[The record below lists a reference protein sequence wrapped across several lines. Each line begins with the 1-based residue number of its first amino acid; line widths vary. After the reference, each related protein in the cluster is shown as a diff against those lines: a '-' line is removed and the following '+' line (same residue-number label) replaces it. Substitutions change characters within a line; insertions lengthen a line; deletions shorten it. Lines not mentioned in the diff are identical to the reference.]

1 WRGIPI
7 WWSKMKRTI
16 KWQLLLSFVSLSFI
30 LVGAF
35 SWITLNLLESH
46 FADYVRER
54 QESELEEYSTDLENL
69 YQQNGTWEE
78 NSQAIQRV
86 GRNALQQSVIVRI
99 FDEDGQLLWS
109 PSASEEEDAKNKVQ
123 DHLLHMEQMVGG
135 MESDYVQSRS
145 PLYDGTEEI
154 GMMEIQSVGPYAYTE
169 HDALFISDMESKL
182 VLVAFFSLLIPLFF
196 ALLVA
201 KKLSSPIVTI
211 NDFTKEIAKGR
222 YSSLSLE
229 ETGIRE
235 IDDLLVSVNDLS
247 LQLQYQQKI
256 RNRLSSDIA
265 HEIRTPLTTLKG
277 NIEAMIDGV
286 WEISEER
293 LYRCYEEV
301 SRITRLIGEIDR
313 INELESQESQL
324 QKNTFDLTELAQ
336 QIVDNF
342 QPMLVENKLNC
353 SVSGD
358 RVFISADRDK
368 IHQVLTNLLA
378 NAIKFTPSGGRID
391 LYVSQSKGTTSFRI
405 IDNGQGIPPEEVGQ
419 IFERFYMA
427 EPSRNSKLGGQG
439 IGLSIVKGIVNAHQ
453 GTISVDS
460 IYGKGTTFTINL
472 PKAK

>member
-1 WRGIPI
+1 
-7 WWSKMKRTI
+7 MKRTI

-86 GRNALQQSVIVRI
+86 GRNALQQAVIVKI
-99 FDEDGQLLWS
+99 YDEDGQLLWQPS
-109 PSASEEEDAKNKVQ
+109 PSEEEEANTQMQ
-123 DHLLHMEQMVGG
+123 DHLLHMEKTVWDI
-135 MESDYVQSRS
+135 ESDYLQTRIT
-145 PLYDGTEEI
+145 LYDGAEEI
-154 GMMEIQSVGPYAYTE
+154 GMLEVQSVSPHAYTQ
-169 HDALFISDMESKL
+169 HDALFISGMKSTV
-182 VLVAFFSLLIPLFF
+182 VLVALISLLIPLFF

-211 NDFTKEIAKGR
+211 NDFTKEIAKGH

-247 LQLQYQQKI
+247 LQLQHQQKI

-324 QKNTFDLTELAQ
+324 QKTTFDLTELAQ

-405 IDNGQGIPPEEVGQ
+405 IDNGQGIPPDEVGQ

>member
-1 WRGIPI
+1 
-7 WWSKMKRTI
+7 MKRTI

-154 GMMEIQSVGPYAYTE
+154 GIMEIQSVGPYAYTE

>member
-1 WRGIPI
+1 
-7 WWSKMKRTI
+7 MKRTI

-222 YSSLSLE
+222 YSNLSLE

-247 LQLQYQQKI
+247 LQLQHQQKI

-324 QKNTFDLTELAQ
+324 QKTTFDLTELAQ

>member
-1 WRGIPI
+1 
-7 WWSKMKRTI
+7 MKRTI

-247 LQLQYQQKI
+247 LQLQHQQKI

-324 QKNTFDLTELAQ
+324 QKTTFNLTELAQ

>member
-1 WRGIPI
+1 
-7 WWSKMKRTI
+7 MKRTI

-78 NSQAIQRV
+78 NSQAIQRI

-247 LQLQYQQKI
+247 LQLQHQQKI

-324 QKNTFDLTELAQ
+324 QKTTFDLTELAQ

>member
-1 WRGIPI
+1 
-7 WWSKMKRTI
+7 MKRTI

-211 NDFTKEIAKGR
+211 NDFTKEIAKGH

-247 LQLQYQQKI
+247 LQLQHQQKI

-324 QKNTFDLTELAQ
+324 QKTTFDLTELAQ

>member
-1 WRGIPI
+1 
-7 WWSKMKRTI
+7 MKRTI

-78 NSQAIQRV
+78 NSQAIQRI

-123 DHLLHMEQMVGG
+123 DHLLHMQQMVGG

-154 GMMEIQSVGPYAYTE
+154 GIMEIQSVGPYAYTE

-182 VLVAFFSLLIPLFF
+182 VLVAFLSLLIPLFF

-211 NDFTKEIAKGR
+211 NDFTKKIAKGR

-247 LQLQYQQKI
+247 LQLQHQQKI

-293 LYRCYEEV
+293 LYRCYEEI

-324 QKNTFDLTELAQ
+324 QKTTFDLTELAQ

-353 SVSGD
+353 SVSGN

-391 LYVSQSKGTTSFRI
+391 LYVSQSKGTASFRI
-405 IDNGQGIPPEEVGQ
+405 IDNGQGIPPDEVGQ

>member
-1 WRGIPI
+1 
-7 WWSKMKRTI
+7 MKRTI

-154 GMMEIQSVGPYAYTE
+154 GMMEMQSVGPYAYTE

-211 NDFTKEIAKGR
+211 NDFTKEIDKGR

-324 QKNTFDLTELAQ
+324 QKTTFDLTELAQ

>member
-1 WRGIPI
+1 
-7 WWSKMKRTI
+7 MKRTI

-99 FDEDGQLLWS
+99 YDEEGQLLWQPS
-109 PSASEEEDAKNKVQ
+109 PSEEEEAKTKVQ

-247 LQLQYQQKI
+247 LQLQHQQKI

-324 QKNTFDLTELAQ
+324 QKTTFDLTELAQ

-391 LYVSQSKGTTSFRI
+391 LSVSQSKGTTSFRI
-405 IDNGQGIPPEEVGQ
+405 IDNGQGIPPDEVGQ

>member
-1 WRGIPI
+1 
-7 WWSKMKRTI
+7 MKRTI

-169 HDALFISDMESKL
+169 HDALFISDMDSKL

-324 QKNTFDLTELAQ
+324 QKTTFDLTELAQ

>member
-1 WRGIPI
+1 
-7 WWSKMKRTI
+7 MKRTI

-353 SVSGD
+353 SVSGN

-405 IDNGQGIPPEEVGQ
+405 IDNGQGIPPDEVGQ

>member
-1 WRGIPI
+1 
-7 WWSKMKRTI
+7 MKRTI

-135 MESDYVQSRS
+135 MESDYVQSRC

-222 YSSLSLE
+222 YSNLSLE

-247 LQLQYQQKI
+247 LQLQHQQKI

-324 QKNTFDLTELAQ
+324 QKTTFDLTELAQ

-405 IDNGQGIPPEEVGQ
+405 IDNGQGIPPDEVGQ

>member
-1 WRGIPI
+1 
-7 WWSKMKRTI
+7 MKRTI

-222 YSSLSLE
+222 YSSLSVE
-229 ETGIRE
+229 ETEILK

-247 LQLQYQQKI
+247 LQLQHQQKI

>member
-1 WRGIPI
+1 
-7 WWSKMKRTI
+7 MKRTI

-78 NSQAIQRV
+78 NSQAIQRI

-247 LQLQYQQKI
+247 LQLQHQQKI

-324 QKNTFDLTELAQ
+324 QKTTFDLTELAQ

-353 SVSGD
+353 SVSGN

-391 LYVSQSKGTTSFRI
+391 LYVSQSKGTASFRI
-405 IDNGQGIPPEEVGQ
+405 IDNGQGIPPDEVGQ

>member
-1 WRGIPI
+1 
-7 WWSKMKRTI
+7 MKRTI

-182 VLVAFFSLLIPLFF
+182 VFVAFISLLIPLFF
-196 ALLVA
+196 ALVVS

-211 NDFTKEIAKGR
+211 NDFTQKIAKGR

-293 LYRCYEEV
+293 LYRCYEEI

>member
-1 WRGIPI
+1 
-7 WWSKMKRTI
+7 MKRTI

-86 GRNALQQSVIVRI
+86 GRNALQQAVIVRI
-99 FDEDGQLLWS
+99 YDEEGQLLWQPS
-109 PSASEEEDAKNKVQ
+109 PSEEEDAKNKVQ

-247 LQLQYQQKI
+247 LQLQHQQKI

-324 QKNTFDLTELAQ
+324 QKTTFDLTELAQ

-405 IDNGQGIPPEEVGQ
+405 IDNGQGIPPDEVGQ

>member
-1 WRGIPI
+1 
-7 WWSKMKRTI
+7 MKRTI

-78 NSQAIQRV
+78 NSQAIQRI

-123 DHLLHMEQMVGG
+123 DHLLHMQQMVGG
-135 MESDYVQSRS
+135 MESEYVQSRS

-154 GMMEIQSVGPYAYTE
+154 GIMEIQSVGPYAYTE

-182 VLVAFFSLLIPLFF
+182 VFVAFISLLIPLFF
-196 ALLVA
+196 ALVVS

-211 NDFTKEIAKGR
+211 NDFTQKIAKGR

-247 LQLQYQQKI
+247 LQLQHQQKI

-293 LYRCYEEV
+293 LYRCYEEI

-324 QKNTFDLTELAQ
+324 QKTTFDLTELAQ

-353 SVSGD
+353 SVSGN

-391 LYVSQSKGTTSFRI
+391 LYVSQSKGTASFRI
-405 IDNGQGIPPEEVGQ
+405 IDNGQGIPPDEVGQ

>member
-1 WRGIPI
+1 
-7 WWSKMKRTI
+7 MKRTI

-135 MESDYVQSRS
+135 MESNYVQSRS

-324 QKNTFDLTELAQ
+324 QKTTFDLTELAQ

>member
-1 WRGIPI
+1 
-7 WWSKMKRTI
+7 MKRTI

-154 GMMEIQSVGPYAYTE
+154 GIMEIQSVGPYAYTE

-247 LQLQYQQKI
+247 LQLQHQQKI

-324 QKNTFDLTELAQ
+324 QKTTFDLTELAQ

-405 IDNGQGIPPEEVGQ
+405 IDNGQGIPPDEVGQ

>member
-1 WRGIPI
+1 
-7 WWSKMKRTI
+7 M
-16 KWQLLLSFVSLSFI
+16 
-30 LVGAF
+30 
-35 SWITLNLLESH
+35 
-46 FADYVRER
+46 
-54 QESELEEYSTDLENL
+54 
-69 YQQNGTWEE
+69 
-78 NSQAIQRV
+78 
-86 GRNALQQSVIVRI
+86 
-99 FDEDGQLLWS
+99 
-109 PSASEEEDAKNKVQ
+109 Q
-123 DHLLHMEQMVGG
+123 DHLLHMEKTVWDI
-135 MESDYVQSRS
+135 ESDYLQTRIT
-145 PLYDGTEEI
+145 LYDGAEEI
-154 GMMEIQSVGPYAYTE
+154 GMLEVQSVSPYAYTK
-169 HDALFISDMESKL
+169 HDALFISGMKSTV
-182 VLVAFFSLLIPLFF
+182 VLVALISLLIPLFF

-222 YSSLSLE
+222 YSNLSLE

-247 LQLQYQQKI
+247 LQLQHQQKI

-324 QKNTFDLTELAQ
+324 QKTTFDLTELAQ

-419 IFERFYMA
+419 IFERFYMMA
-427 EPSRNSKLGGQG
+427 EPSRNSKLGGARNRPFHC
-439 IGLSIVKGIVNAHQ
+439 KGHCECA
-453 GTISVDS
+453 SRD
-460 IYGKGTTFTINL
+460 YFRR
-472 PKAK
+472 

>member
-1 WRGIPI
+1 
-7 WWSKMKRTI
+7 MKRTI

-324 QKNTFDLTELAQ
+324 QKTTFDLTELAQ

-353 SVSGD
+353 FVSGD

>member
-1 WRGIPI
+1 
-7 WWSKMKRTI
+7 MKRTI

>member
-1 WRGIPI
+1 
-7 WWSKMKRTI
+7 MKRTI

-182 VLVAFFSLLIPLFF
+182 VLVAFISLLIPLFF

-247 LQLQYQQKI
+247 LQLQHQQKI

-405 IDNGQGIPPEEVGQ
+405 IDNGQGIPPDEVGQ

>member
-1 WRGIPI
+1 
-7 WWSKMKRTI
+7 MKRTI

-353 SVSGD
+353 FVSGD

-472 PKAK
+472 PMAKIK

>member
-1 WRGIPI
+1 
-7 WWSKMKRTI
+7 MKRTI

-86 GRNALQQSVIVRI
+86 GRNALQQAVIVKI
-99 FDEDGQLLWS
+99 YDEDGQLLWQPS
-109 PSASEEEDAKNKVQ
+109 PSEEEEANTQMQ
-123 DHLLHMEQMVGG
+123 DHLLHMKKTVWDI
-135 MESDYVQSRS
+135 ESDYLQTRVT
-145 PLYDGTEEI
+145 LYDGAEEI
-154 GMMEIQSVGPYAYTE
+154 GTLEVQSVSPHAYTQ
-169 HDALFISDMESKL
+169 HDALFISGMKSTV
-182 VLVAFFSLLIPLFF
+182 VLVALISLLIPLFF

-211 NDFTKEIAKGR
+211 NDFTKEIAKGH

-247 LQLQYQQKI
+247 LQLQHQQKI

-293 LYRCYEEV
+293 LYRCYEEI

-324 QKNTFDLTELAQ
+324 QKTTFNLTELAQ

-353 SVSGD
+353 FVSGD

>member
-1 WRGIPI
+1 
-7 WWSKMKRTI
+7 MKRTI

-182 VLVAFFSLLIPLFF
+182 VLVAFISLLIPLFF

-247 LQLQYQQKI
+247 LQLQHQQKI

-324 QKNTFDLTELAQ
+324 QKTTFDLTELAQ

-405 IDNGQGIPPEEVGQ
+405 IDNGQGIPPDEVGQ

-472 PKAK
+472 PMAK

>member
-1 WRGIPI
+1 
-7 WWSKMKRTI
+7 MKRTI

-182 VLVAFFSLLIPLFF
+182 VFVAFISLLIPLFF

-247 LQLQYQQKI
+247 LQLQHQQKI

-293 LYRCYEEV
+293 LYRCYEEI

-324 QKNTFDLTELAQ
+324 QKTTFDLTELAQ

>member
-1 WRGIPI
+1 
-7 WWSKMKRTI
+7 MKRTI

-324 QKNTFDLTELAQ
+324 QKTTFDLTELAQ

-353 SVSGD
+353 SVSGN

>member
-1 WRGIPI
+1 
-7 WWSKMKRTI
+7 MKRTI

-123 DHLLHMEQMVGG
+123 DHLLHMQQMVGG

-182 VLVAFFSLLIPLFF
+182 VFVAFISLLIPLFF
-196 ALLVA
+196 ALVVS

-211 NDFTKEIAKGR
+211 NDFTQKIAKGR

-247 LQLQYQQKI
+247 LQLQHQQKI

-293 LYRCYEEV
+293 LYRCYEEI

-324 QKNTFDLTELAQ
+324 QKTTFDLTELAQ

-353 SVSGD
+353 SVSGN

-391 LYVSQSKGTTSFRI
+391 LYVSQSKGTASFRI
-405 IDNGQGIPPEEVGQ
+405 IDNGQGIPPDEVGQ

>member
-1 WRGIPI
+1 
-7 WWSKMKRTI
+7 MKRTI

-247 LQLQYQQKI
+247 LQLQHQQKI

-324 QKNTFDLTELAQ
+324 QKTTFDLTELAQ

-353 SVSGD
+353 FVSGD

-405 IDNGQGIPPEEVGQ
+405 IDNGQGIPPDEVGQ

>member
-1 WRGIPI
+1 
-7 WWSKMKRTI
+7 MKRTI

-211 NDFTKEIAKGR
+211 NDFTKEIAKGH

-324 QKNTFDLTELAQ
+324 QKTTFDLTELAQ

-391 LYVSQSKGTTSFRI
+391 LSVSQSKGTTSFRI
-405 IDNGQGIPPEEVGQ
+405 IDNGQGIPPDEVGQ

>member
-1 WRGIPI
+1 
-7 WWSKMKRTI
+7 MKRTI

-247 LQLQYQQKI
+247 LQLQHQQKI

-324 QKNTFDLTELAQ
+324 QKTTFDLTELAQ

-353 SVSGD
+353 FVSGD

>member
-1 WRGIPI
+1 
-7 WWSKMKRTI
+7 MKRTI

-247 LQLQYQQKI
+247 LQLQHQQKI

-342 QPMLVENKLNC
+342 QPMLVENTLNC

>member
-1 WRGIPI
+1 
-7 WWSKMKRTI
+7 MKRTI

-86 GRNALQQSVIVRI
+86 GRNALQQAVIVRI
-99 FDEDGQLLWS
+99 YDEEGQLLWQPS
-109 PSASEEEDAKNKVQ
+109 PSEEEEAKTQMQ
-123 DHLLHMEQMVGG
+123 DHLLHMEKTVWDI
-135 MESDYVQSRS
+135 ESDYLQTRIT
-145 PLYDGTEEI
+145 LYDGAEEI
-154 GMMEIQSVGPYAYTE
+154 GMLEVQSVSPYAYTK
-169 HDALFISDMESKL
+169 HDALFISGMKSTV
-182 VLVAFFSLLIPLFF
+182 VLVALISLLIPLFF

-247 LQLQYQQKI
+247 LQLQHQQKI

-324 QKNTFDLTELAQ
+324 QKTTFDLTELAQ

-342 QPMLVENKLNC
+342 QPMLVENELNC
-353 SVSGD
+353 FVSGD

-378 NAIKFTPSGGRID
+378 NAIKFTPSGGRIG
-391 LYVSQSKGTTSFRI
+391 LYVSQSKGTASFRI
-405 IDNGQGIPPEEVGQ
+405 IDNGQGIPPDEVGQ

-427 EPSRNSKLGGQG
+427 EPSRNSRLGGQG

-472 PKAK
+472 PMAK

>member
-1 WRGIPI
+1 
-7 WWSKMKRTI
+7 MKRTI

-247 LQLQYQQKI
+247 LQLQHQQKI

-324 QKNTFDLTELAQ
+324 QKTTFDLTELAQ

-358 RVFISADRDK
+358 RVLFPRTGTKFIRS
-368 IHQVLTNLLA
+368 
-378 NAIKFTPSGGRID
+378 
-391 LYVSQSKGTTSFRI
+391 
-405 IDNGQGIPPEEVGQ
+405 
-419 IFERFYMA
+419 
-427 EPSRNSKLGGQG
+427 
-439 IGLSIVKGIVNAHQ
+439 
-453 GTISVDS
+453 
-460 IYGKGTTFTINL
+460 
-472 PKAK
+472 

>member
-1 WRGIPI
+1 
-7 WWSKMKRTI
+7 MKRTI

-78 NSQAIQRV
+78 NSQAIQRI

-123 DHLLHMEQMVGG
+123 DHLLHMQQMVGG

-154 GMMEIQSVGPYAYTE
+154 GIMEIQSVGPYAYTE

-182 VLVAFFSLLIPLFF
+182 VFVAFISLLIPLFF

-247 LQLQYQQKI
+247 LQLQHQQKI

-293 LYRCYEEV
+293 LYRCYEEI

-324 QKNTFDLTELAQ
+324 QKTTFDLTELAQ

>member
-1 WRGIPI
+1 
-7 WWSKMKRTI
+7 MKRTI

-145 PLYDGTEEI
+145 HLYDGTEEI

-182 VLVAFFSLLIPLFF
+182 VLVAFISLLIPLFF

-247 LQLQYQQKI
+247 LQLQHQQKI